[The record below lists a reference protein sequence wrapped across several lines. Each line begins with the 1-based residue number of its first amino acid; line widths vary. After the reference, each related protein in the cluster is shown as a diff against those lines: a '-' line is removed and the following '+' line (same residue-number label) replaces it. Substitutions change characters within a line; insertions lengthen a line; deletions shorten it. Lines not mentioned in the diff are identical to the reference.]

1 MRPCTGLTENVPG
14 LVYATA
20 GSGVYVSTDQGSTWT
35 RKSDGIPGSASP
47 ITTWVYPQRPQILFT
62 STGSNG
68 IYRSINAGLTWAPI
82 NNGLG
87 AVRARGLQIFTAAQ
101 GAHLYA
107 ATEEG
112 LWEALSTNSVAPPP
126 PSGTR

>member
-1 MRPCTGLTENVPG
+1 MGVS
-14 LVYATA
+14 AT
-20 GSGVYVSTDQGSTWT
+20 
-35 RKSDGIPGSASP
+35 
-47 ITTWVYPQRPQILFT
+47 RPQILFT

-107 ATEEG
+107 ATENG
-112 LWEALSTNSVAPPP
+112 LWEALRRELGRPAAAAG
-126 PSGTR
+126 GTRSPRTACTSHRARTT